1 MHDFS
6 MVFITLLY
14 NIPFTYIPAGVYFV
28 KSDKL
33 VLLVNEFPTKGTV
46 PGTKLDM

>member
-1 MHDFS
+1 MHAFT

-14 NIPFTYIPAGVYFV
+14 NIPLACIPARVCFV
-28 KSDKL
+28 ESDKL
-33 VLLVNEFPTKGTV
+33 VLLANEFPTKGAV